1 MRIVVA
7 SVPRILSDL
16 LQRAIDESPDMQ
28 MVATVA
34 HGEDPRPTMLR
45 VNADIVVVGGTGDAD
60 TDDARAIGALR
71 RASPRI
77 RIVRLSPSGRNAT
90 IHGLSDDDVV
100 VLNDVSVRDLLDTLR
115 AGRLVTPRR

>member
-16 LQRAIDESPDMQ
+16 LQRAIDECSDME

-34 HGEDPRPTMLR
+34 HGEDPRPTVLR
-45 VNADIVVVGGTGDAD
+45 VNADIVVVGGTGDVDA
-60 TDDARAIGALR
+60 DDARAIGALR
-71 RASPRI
+71 RASPQL

-90 IHGLSDDDVV
+90 IHGVSDDVV
-100 VLNDVSVRDLLDTLR
+100 VLNDVSVRELLDTLR
-115 AGRLVTPRR
+115 AGRPVMPRR